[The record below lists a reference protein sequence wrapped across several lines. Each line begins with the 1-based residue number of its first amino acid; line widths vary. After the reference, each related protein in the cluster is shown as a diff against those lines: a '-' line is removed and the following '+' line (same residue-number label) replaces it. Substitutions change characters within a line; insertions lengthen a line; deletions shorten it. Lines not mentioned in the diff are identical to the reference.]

1 MNIDIKRH
9 LKNSLF
15 MSDSELFDFAKTCPH
30 RYKVYEI
37 NKKNGGTRTI
47 AQRWSH
53 MFEQLKA
60 YL

>member
-15 MSDSELFDFAKTCPH
+15 MSDLELFEFAKTCPH

-37 NKKNGGTRTI
+37 NK
-47 AQRWSH
+47 
-53 MFEQLKA
+53 
-60 YL
+60 